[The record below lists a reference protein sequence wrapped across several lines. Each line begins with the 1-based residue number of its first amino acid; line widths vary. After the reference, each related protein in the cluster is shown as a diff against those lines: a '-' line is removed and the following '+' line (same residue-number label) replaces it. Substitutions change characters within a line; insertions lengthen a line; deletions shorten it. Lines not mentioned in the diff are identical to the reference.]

1 MVKLL
6 STNHYKG
13 GSEMFL
19 GYDYNRYET
28 RYEKQMELINHLVL
42 HEVREKKNINIDM
55 KELYK
60 ILEILHDFRVID

>member
-1 MVKLL
+1 
-6 STNHYKG
+6 
-13 GSEMFL
+13 MFL